1 MFKRSIM
8 IVEQLSFL
16 SDKPITA
23 GKTLLILDEIQSCP
37 EAISS
42 LKYNRCQCIFGHIT
56 LIQRIQGGTC
66 RELYST
72 VANS

>member
-1 MFKRSIM
+1 MSRITFSALKADQTMFKRSIM

-56 LIQRIQGGTC
+56 LIH
-66 RELYST
+66 
-72 VANS
+72 